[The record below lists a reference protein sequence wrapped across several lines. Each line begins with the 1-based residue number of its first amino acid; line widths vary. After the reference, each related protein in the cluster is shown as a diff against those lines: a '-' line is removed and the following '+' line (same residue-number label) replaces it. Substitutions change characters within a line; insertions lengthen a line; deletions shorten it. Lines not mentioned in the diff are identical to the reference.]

1 MKTVCKQVYAKYP
14 DFDLTDKKDF
24 IKATVKAVSELP
36 WHSPNIII
44 HYFAFLSVN
53 CDIDYAETKALV
65 KPGGGSRS
73 CRQTKTHKTNGDI
86 KVSTL
91 FAALFKN
98 CRDRTTFGVI
108 AKRVTLSSCPIS
120 I

>member
-65 KPGGGSRS
+65 KPGEGPGPVDKQKHTKQMVTSRS
-73 CRQTKTHKTNGDI
+73 ARCLPRFSKTAETEQR
-86 KVSTL
+86 S
-91 FAALFKN
+91 A
-98 CRDRTTFGVI
+98 
-108 AKRVTLSSCPIS
+108 
-120 I
+120 